1 MPTSGDGTRRVDVV
15 ILTAITLEYQAALQ
29 VEAGAWAGSR
39 WEQEKGPNGLPVAF
53 RTFYGKG
60 DRGLRVAVAQA
71 GDMGGVA
78 ATNALLPLVAAYS
91 PRCVAMC
98 GVCAGRPG
106 KTNLGDVIAAERLFF
121 HDTGKRLPETV
132 QQDLKTY
139 NLRDDW
145 KVALEQFGFA
155 SRFQDTEWWKRRP
168 IPYEWQENW
177 VLAKLHE
184 GVSEPSTLPECHEAC
199 PQWEKV
205 IESLWTS
212 GHVQDGALTLTD
224 EGRRRI
230 GRILIKHRNRFPDIS
245 PSSSLVPF
253 KVHVVPM
260 GSGNQVVEDQ
270 AVWSF
275 ISEHMRKTLG
285 LEMEAAAIGALA
297 HAQRDRKLD
306 ALVMKGVMDFA
317 NHGRDDHFK
326 EFAARASAEC
336 LLAFLRENLEV
347 EVVPGLDDILVPG
360 TEGKLPENPPP
371 SALLNAR
378 YEVVSFHE
386 QGREEILAELERWC
400 DEGSPVAVR
409 LLHAEGGVGKTR
421 LAMEWTRR
429 RRVQGWAAGF
439 LPKEVPGNWFERLW
453 SLGQPILVVLDY
465 AESRSDLREVL
476 FRVLPYS
483 KQEGTGV
490 LRRMRLLLLA
500 RNSGDWWQSLRQA
513 DTSLGALLDATPP
526 HELSPLAIKLAERE
540 QVFHEAA
547 ERFAAM
553 RGKVYVKRSPASL
566 SDEHFER
573 VLYLHMAALASVEG
587 LSFEAKTLM
596 DVSLD
601 HEERFWEVRARQ
613 ADVAFSLQ
621 RSLAR
626 QMVAAATLR
635 GGFADSSAAV
645 AVARRLLDNSY
656 SKDERELLLL
666 LQRIYQ
672 RTDEDASIFLPAL
685 EPDLLGEGMVLR
697 VASPK
702 LQGER
707 PPPDWIDRVLPP
719 DAEAQI
725 VRTGL
730 EVLGRASATL
740 PDVARPWLERLLAGP
755 LQSRALLALE
765 TAKIIGRRTAL
776 SVIGDILAERIEE
789 GGDVKLAREMEIAG
803 IPESTV
809 SLRRVAEWTTRT
821 LLHALPASEE
831 AGVLVERARLFNNL
845 GSRLSAL
852 GRRED
857 ALEATSK
864 AVEVYRALAERNPEA
879 FRPDLAKSLN
889 NLGAM
894 LSELGRRKEALDAT
908 KEAIELR
915 RALAERNP
923 NVFRPNLAAS
933 LNSMGVRWRE
943 LGRREEALEATS
955 GAVEVYRA
963 LAERNPEAFRPN
975 LATSL
980 NNLGAM
986 LSELGRREE
995 ALKAMREATELRRAL
1010 AEGNPDA
1017 FRPNLATSLNNL
1029 GAGLREL
1036 GRKEEALDATSEAV
1050 EVYRALAER
1059 NPEAFRPHLATSLN
1073 NLGAMLRELGRGKAA
1088 LEATNEAIEL
1098 SRVLAERNPEA
1109 FQPTLAA
1116 SLNNLGAILSE
1127 PEKRVE
1133 ALEATGKAVEVYR
1146 ALAERNPD
1154 TFLPDLAMSLNNQGA
1169 ILSDLGRREESLAV
1183 VAEAL
1188 DILWPLFERV
1198 PAAFVQDTGIMLR
1211 KLLALHEYLQRPLP
1225 SPLQERIA
1233 TFMRLMHS

>member
-1 MPTSGDGTRRVDVV
+1 M
-15 ILTAITLEYQAALQ
+15 ILTAITLEYRAALQ
-29 VEAGAWAGSR
+29 VEAGAWTGSR
-39 WEQEKGPNGLPVAF
+39 WEEEKGPNGLPVAF

-60 DRGLRVAVAQA
+60 NRGLRVAVAQA

-78 ATNALLPLVAAYS
+78 ATNALLPLVAEYR

-121 HDTGKRLPETV
+121 HDTGKRLPEEV

-145 KVALEQFGFA
+145 KVALEPFDFA
-155 SRFQDTEWWKRRP
+155 ARFRDAEWWKRRP

-184 GVSEPSTLPECHEAC
+184 GIADPSMLPECHEAC

-212 GHVQDGALTLTD
+212 GHVQDGSLTLTD
-224 EGRRRI
+224 EGRKRI
-230 GRILIKHRNRFPDIS
+230 GRILIKQRNRLPDS
-245 PSSSLVPF
+245 APSGSLVPF
-253 KVHVVPM
+253 KVHVAPM
-260 GSGNQVVEDQ
+260 GSGNQVVEDEE
-270 AVWSF
+270 VWSF
-275 ISEHMRKTLG
+275 ISEHMRKMLG

-336 LLAFLRENLEV
+336 LLAFLRERVEV

-360 TEGKLPENPPP
+360 TEETLPENPPP

-378 YEVVSFHE
+378 YEVVPFHE
-386 QGREEILAELERWC
+386 RGREEILAELERWC
-400 DEGSPVAVR
+400 DEGPPVAVR

-429 RRVQGWAAGF
+429 RRAMGWAAGF
-439 LPKEVPGNWFERLW
+439 LPKVVPGDWFERLW
-453 SLGQPILVVLDY
+453 SLGQPVLVVLDY
-465 AESRSDLREVL
+465 AEIRSELREVL
-476 FRVLPYS
+476 LRVLHYS

-500 RNSGDWWQSLRQA
+500 RNSGDWWQSLWQA

-526 HELSPLAIKLAERE
+526 RELSPLAIKLAERE

-547 ERFAAM
+547 ERFAAR
-553 RGKVYVKRSPASL
+553 RGKVYVKRSPPSL

-587 LSFEAKTLM
+587 LPFEVNTLM

-601 HEERFWEVRARQ
+601 HEERFWEVRAQQ

-635 GGFADSSAAV
+635 GGFAEPSAAM
-645 AVARRLLDNSY
+645 AVARRFLGHSF

-672 RTDEDASIFLPAL
+672 RTDEGASLFLPAL

-707 PPPDWIDRVLPP
+707 PLPDWIDRVFPP
-719 DAEAQI
+719 DEDPQA

-730 EVLGRASATL
+730 EVLGRASATQ
-740 PDVARPWLERLLAGP
+740 PDVVRPWLEQLLAGP
-755 LQSRALLALE
+755 LRSRALLALE
-765 TAKIIGRRTAL
+765 TAKAIGRRTAL
-776 SVIGDILAERIEE
+776 SVIGDILADRLEG
-789 GGDVKLAREMEIAG
+789 GGDVELAREMEIAG
-803 IPESTV
+803 IPTSTV
-809 SLRRVAEWTTRT
+809 SLRRVAEWTTRK
-821 LLHALPASEE
+821 LLYALPASADEGE
-831 AGVLVERARLFNNL
+831 FAERARLFKDL
-845 GSRLSAL
+845 GIRLREL
-852 GRRED
+852 GKREE
-857 ALEATSK
+857 ALEAARK
-864 AVEVYRALAERNPEA
+864 AVELKRALAERNPDA
-879 FRPDLAKSLN
+879 FQHDLAGTLN
-889 NLGAM
+889 NLGTM
-894 LSELGRRKEALDAT
+894 LSELGK
-908 KEAIELR
+908 
-915 RALAERNP
+915 RA
-923 NVFRPNLAAS
+923 
-933 LNSMGVRWRE
+933 
-943 LGRREEALEATS
+943 EALEAT
-955 GAVEVYRA
+955 R
-963 LAERNPEAFRPN
+963 
-975 LATSL
+975 
-980 NNLGAM
+980 
-986 LSELGRREE
+986 
-995 ALKAMREATELRRAL
+995 
-1010 AEGNPDA
+1010 
-1017 FRPNLATSLNNL
+1017 
-1029 GAGLREL
+1029 
-1036 GRKEEALDATSEAV
+1036 EAV

-1059 NPEAFRPHLATSLN
+1059 NPDAFGPDLAMSLN
-1073 NLGAMLRELGRGKAA
+1073 NLGNRLSELGRRAEA
-1088 LEATNEAIEL
+1088 LEAAREAVEL
-1098 SRVLAERNPEA
+1098 RRAQADSNPDSFGPDLAMSLNNLGSRLSELGRRAEALEAVREAVELRRAQVERNPDA
-1109 FQPTLAA
+1109 SRPNLAA
-1116 SLNNLGAILSE
+1116 SLNNLGARLLE
-1127 PEKRVE
+1127 LGRRAE
-1133 ALEATGKAVEVYR
+1133 ALEATREAVEVYRTLAKRNPDAFRPDLAVSLNNLGTMLSRLGRREGALEAAREAVELRR

-1154 TFLPDLAMSLNNQGA
+1154 AFLPNLAGSLNNLGT
-1169 ILSDLGRREESLAV
+1169 ILSELGRR
-1183 VAEAL
+1183 AEAL
-1188 DILWPLFERV
+1188 STVDEAVELLWPFFERL
-1198 PAAFVQDTGIMLR
+1198 PLAFAQNIAIVLR
-1211 KLLALHEYLQRPLP
+1211 HSLALHEALQRPL
-1225 SPLQERIA
+1225 SSELQERIA
-1233 TFMRLMHS
+1233 TFNRFTES